1 MTMYKLDMQFIFN
14 GNVNIEAY
22 SIEEAHE
29 KLHQSVHLCLGG
41 NIHTELDDD
50 EVDWDISTHSEKTIL
65 STSIDI
71 SKGEIIMP
79 TTEKTLESR
88 LIEFLDDN
96 TSLDKG
102 ENNYYTQKIH
112 VDYRGELSQD
122 SIEKILKSDEPM
134 DEFYELFG
142 VEYDTYEF
150 EALHEQLEEDFEGYE
165 ENETEIDEWINEHVS
180 FYIDTKHYLDERVC
194 ANIII
199 DSGDGNYDFT
209 LNNLT
214 NEDLIE
220 DDSSLLW
227 LVNQQG
233 YTKKQ
238 LFESLDNTVNVVNC
252 VDSKLLETIYDEC
265 INTTTSMNALTFFVK
280 MTIQELIEYKSKPW
294 DLTLKKDV
302 KCGLVDFWNGAGGIL
317 GIEVEHEVVIPT
329 DKVRSFTIDGAD
341 GYGVSEIFGICS
353 SFYTDGIIYSD
364 VKKQEK

>member
-1 MTMYKLDMQFIFN
+1 
-14 GNVNIEAY
+14 
-22 SIEEAHE
+22 
-29 KLHQSVHLCLGG
+29 
-41 NIHTELDDD
+41 
-50 EVDWDISTHSEKTIL
+50 
-65 STSIDI
+65 
-71 SKGEIIMP
+71 MP

-112 VDYRGELSQD
+112 VDYRDELSQD

-209 LNNLT
+209 LNNLYQAD
-214 NEDLIE
+214 EIE
-220 DDSSLLW
+220 EESSLLW
-227 LVNQQG
+227 LALQQG

-238 LFESLDNTVNVVNC
+238 LEDATIAEEVNFN
-252 VDSKLLETIYDEC
+252 DSKFLSSIYQEC
-265 INTTTSMNALTFFVK
+265 LNTTSNMNALTFFVK